1 MRITHVAATRNSES
15 SAAWRI
21 LTAQRQAGIEAS
33 ALVHINS
40 NNMPNTEVFPDR
52 GVFRNYK
59 SAAIKNSVIRKLT
72 RLNNTK
78 LPWSYSYFSG
88 TNFENIL
95 HFNPEV
101 INIHWIP
108 SVLDLSKIHKINKP
122 IVITLHDVWPLTGGC
137 HCNLDCGNWK
147 SGCSNCPQNSQLEKY
162 RLSAEYNWQ
171 VKYKSFKKINNLSAV
186 APSNWMGAMARES
199 PLFEDRVVS
208 VIPNCADS
216 KIFFPREKLSCKRE
230 LGISDKKF
238 NLLYVVSGNIN
249 QHHKGIDLL
258 KSVLRNE
265 KISFSNF
272 QLLVVGQ
279 SQNDFKDIQGVE
291 IKYLGEIKSQEQ
303 MSLIYNASDLM
314 ISTSRQD
321 NLPNTLVEASLCGL
335 PIVAFDVGGISD
347 IVQVNL
353 NGRLVAMGNITEM
366 ARVIFEMSQ
375 IAFDPGE
382 LSASALKRFSFEN
395 CARNYLNHYL
405 KIVSVD

>member
-21 LTAQRQAGIEAS
+21 LAAQREAGLEAS

-40 NNMPNTEVFPDR
+40 KNMPNTEVFPDR
-52 GVFRNYK
+52 GVLKNYK
-59 SAAIKNSVIRKLT
+59 STAIKNSAIRKLT
-72 RLNNTK
+72 RLKNTK

-88 TNFENIL
+88 SNFENIL
-95 HFNPEV
+95 HFNPDV

-108 SVLDLSKIHKINKP
+108 SVLDLSKIHKIHKP

-137 HCNLDCGNWK
+137 HCNLNCGNWK
-147 SGCSNCPQNSQLEKY
+147 SGCLNCPQNSKLEIYK
-162 RLSAEYNWQ
+162 LSAGYNWK
-171 VKYKSFKKINNLSAV
+171 VKYESFKKINNLSVV
-186 APSNWMGAMARES
+186 APSNWIGTMARES
-199 PLFEDRVVS
+199 PLFEDRIVS

-216 KIFFPREKLSCKRE
+216 NIFFPKEKLSCKRD
-230 LGISDKKF
+230 LGIPDEKF
-238 NLLYVVSGNIN
+238 SLLYVVSGNVN
-249 QHHKGIDLL
+249 QYHKGIDLL
-258 KSVLRNE
+258 KSVLMDE
-265 KISFSNF
+265 KISVSNF

-279 SQNDFKDIQGVE
+279 SQNDFEDIQGVK

-303 MSLIYNASDLM
+303 MNLIYNASDLM

-335 PIVAFDVGGISD
+335 PIVAFDIGGISD
-347 IVQVNL
+347 IVQVNF
-353 NGRLVAMGNITEM
+353 NGRLVAMGEIEEM

-375 IAFDPGE
+375 TVFNSEE

-405 KIVSVD
+405 KIVGSD